1 MLSATHVAVSD
12 VSLASFDELLA
23 GGSESVQ

>member
-1 MLSATHVAVSD
+1 MLPATHVAISD
-12 VSLASFDELLA
+12 VSLSSFDELLA